1 MTRAAISTAK
11 SHRRR
16 FRDFILCCPASKSIS
31 RDSILSN
38 HSVVRV
44 HPDPNQD
51 FFDKVWE
58 RLSAQERV
66 TIEQLKIT
74 NDIDATLVA
83 TLNTAG
89 EKKRLCEERR
99 WTFQLGKRT
108 LVLRDEAEKVLR
120 GLRKFKEVGDIIVNV
135 DPLHAGLPWAAIRL
149 LLEVTIS
156 DSSQMAVL
164 LAGLEIALSMM
175 NRLKAYMKYLEDL
188 PATKEREIFE
198 ISLIELYTIT
208 LQFLVQAIQIYQED
222 TPKRIWKAFW
232 QPSEVLDFENR
243 CDKIARRAEIEAGI
257 CDRNLNISDRQQTN
271 QKLENLREVLKE
283 LEELRN
289 IKESVINL
297 EKLPIAKN
305 ATFDSYQDEHDA
317 RCLLGT
323 RVELLKQIS
332 GWAEDPKGKCIFWL
346 NGMAG
351 TGKST
356 ISRTVAQS
364 FEENNQLGASFF
376 FKRGEGDRGTASK
389 FFTTI
394 ARQLVVKQPQMVQS
408 IKKAIDLDPNISD
421 KSLAKQFEQLIFK
434 PLNELNSSPQTL
446 VLVIDALDECEREE
460 DIGVILRLLTQVRN
474 IASIC
479 LRIFVTSRPDLPVRL
494 GFQEMSDAAH
504 QDCVLHEITQATI
517 ERDIFM
523 YLDHEFAKIR
533 TKNKILAVN
542 WPGQESIQA
551 LVQMAIPLFIFA
563 ATACRF
569 IADPV
574 WNPEEQLEAILQYR
588 MVENMSNFDRTYRP
602 ILEKHL
608 ITQTTKKQR
617 ETLIQQFK
625 EIVGAIVIL
634 ADPLSVV
641 SLARLLDVKKDY
653 IERRL
658 QFLHSVLDIPSSED
672 APVRLFHLSFRD
684 FLVGDSEN
692 DDIPFKMNERELHG
706 RITSKCLELM
716 SKPGCLKVDVCNLGE
731 PGTLKTQVDEHVI
744 NEYLPPH
751 VQYACRYWVFHI
763 QESNIILLD
772 NCQVHK
778 FLQEHFLHWVEVMSL
793 MGIISECITA
803 INSLESR
810 ISAEKAPELFA
821 FAHDAKRFVLHNR
834 IGIEPA
840 PLQIYCS
847 ALVFAP
853 EESIIRKKF
862 QECIPD
868 WIYKISRTRSNW
880 SATLQTLEG
889 HSHSVTSVAFSPDG
903 KVVASGSHDET
914 VRLWDVAT
922 GESLQTLEGH
932 SESVRSVAFSPDGKV
947 VASGSNDKTIRLWDV
962 ATGESLQ
969 TLEGHSESVR
979 SVAFSPDGK
988 VVASGSNDKTVR
1000 LWDVATGESLQ
1011 TLEDHSDWVTSVAFS
1026 PDGKVVASSSHDKTI
1041 RLWDVATGESLQT
1054 LEGHSDWVTSV
1065 AFSPDG
1071 KVVASGSDDE
1081 TVRLWDVATSESL
1094 QTLEGHSES
1103 VRSVAFSPD
1112 GKVVASGSNDETIR
1126 LWDVATGESLQTLE
1140 GHSVLEA
1147 SSVFERY
1154 SISNHWVIEIVDK
1167 GIRNKIWLPPD
1178 YRPSSTSCY
1187 KGIITMGF
1195 PFGGVFILKLG
1206 YEILY
1211 SLG

>member
-16 FRDFILCCPASKSIS
+16 FRDFILRRPASESIS

-51 FFDKVWE
+51 FFDKVWK

-66 TIEQLKIT
+66 TIKQLKTT

-188 PATKEREIFE
+188 PATKERENFE
-198 ISLIELYTIT
+198 ISLIELYVIT

-243 CDKIARRAEIEAGI
+243 CDKIARKAEIEAGI

-271 QKLENLREVLKE
+271 QKLENLRKVLKE

-289 IKESVINL
+289 IKESVSEILEQINL

-323 RVELLKQIS
+323 RVELLKHIS

-394 ARQLVVKQPQMVQS
+394 AHQLVVKQPQLVQS
-408 IKKAIDLDPNISD
+408 LNKAIDLDPSIFD

-434 PLNELNSSPQTL
+434 PLTELNSSPQTL

-533 TKNKILAVN
+533 TKNKMLAVN

-574 WNPEEQLEAILQYR
+574 WNPEEQLEAILRYR

-602 ILEKHL
+602 ILEKHF

-625 EIVGAIVIL
+625 EIVGSIVIL
-634 ADPLSVV
+634 ADPLSIV
-641 SLARLLDVKKDY
+641 SLAGLLDVKKDY

-684 FLVGDSEN
+684 FLLGDSEN

-716 SKPGCLKVDVCNLGE
+716 SKPGCLKVD
-731 PGTLKTQVDEHVI
+731 
-744 NEYLPPH
+744 
-751 VQYACRYWVFHI
+751 
-763 QESNIILLD
+763 
-772 NCQVHK
+772 
-778 FLQEHFLHWVEVMSL
+778 
-793 MGIISECITA
+793 
-803 INSLESR
+803 
-810 ISAEKAPELFA
+810 AEKAPELFA

-834 IGIEPA
+834 IGIEQA

-847 ALVFAP
+847 ALFFAP
-853 EESIIRKKF
+853 EESVIRKTF
-862 QECIPD
+862 QECIPN

-880 SATLQTLEG
+880 SA
-889 HSHSVTSVAFSPDG
+889 A
-903 KVVASGSHDET
+903 
-914 VRLWDVAT
+914 
-922 GESLQTLEGH
+922 LQTLEGH
-932 SESVRSVAFSPDGKV
+932 SESVNLVAFSPDGKV
-947 VASGSNDKTIRLWDV
+947 IASGSDDTTIRLWDV

-969 TLEGHSESVR
+969 TLEGHWR
-979 SVAFSPDGK
+979 SVKSVAFSPDGKMIASGSSDNTIRLWDISTGKSLQTLEGHSNRVNSIAFSPNGKMIASGSSDNTIRLWDISTGESLQTFEGHSQLVDSIAFSPDGKVVASSSDDTTIRFWDVATGKSLQTFKGHLQLINSIAFSPDGKVVASGFSDATIRFWDVATGESLQTFKGHLRSVNSIAFSPDGK
-988 VVASGSNDKTVR
+988 VVASGS
-1000 LWDVATGESLQ
+1000 
-1011 TLEDHSDWVTSVAFS
+1011 SD
-1026 PDGKVVASSSHDKTI
+1026 
-1041 RLWDVATGESLQT
+1041 
-1054 LEGHSDWVTSV
+1054 
-1065 AFSPDG
+1065 
-1071 KVVASGSDDE
+1071 
-1081 TVRLWDVATSESL
+1081 
-1094 QTLEGHSES
+1094 
-1103 VRSVAFSPD
+1103 
-1112 GKVVASGSNDETIR
+1112 NTIR

-1140 GHSVLEA
+1140 GHSVSEA
-1147 SSVFERY
+1147 HSVFERY
-1154 SISNHWVIEIVDK
+1154 PISNHWIIEIVDK

-1178 YRPSSTSCY
+1178 YRPSSTCCY

-1195 PFGGVFILKLG
+1195 PSGNVFILKL
-1206 YEILY
+1206 ET
-1211 SLG
+1211 

>member
-16 FRDFILCCPASKSIS
+16 FRDFILCRPASESIS

-38 HSVVRV
+38 HSVAQV

-198 ISLIELYTIT
+198 ISLIELYVIT
-208 LQFLVQAIQIYQED
+208 LQFLAQAIQIYQED

-257 CDRNLNISDRQQTN
+257 CDRNLNILDRQHTN

-289 IKESVINL
+289 IKESVSEILEQINL

-346 NGMAG
+346 NGIAG

-394 ARQLVVKQPQMVQS
+394 AHQLVVKQPQLVQS
-408 IKKAIDLDPNISD
+408 LKKAIDLDPSISD

-434 PLNELNSSPQTL
+434 PLTELNSSPQTL

-504 QDCVLHEITQATI
+504 QDCVLHEITHATI

-602 ILEKHL
+602 ILEKHFT
-608 ITQTTKKQR
+608 TQTTKKQR
-617 ETLIQQFK
+617 QTLIQQFK

-634 ADPLSVV
+634 ADPLSIV
-641 SLARLLDVKKDY
+641 SLAGLLDVKKDY

-684 FLVGDSEN
+684 FLLGDSEN

-706 RITSKCLELM
+706 RITSKCLGLM

-731 PGTLKTQVDEHVI
+731 PGTLKTQVNEHVI

-763 QESNIILLD
+763 QESNMILLD

-803 INSLESR
+803 MNSLESR

-834 IGIEPA
+834 IGIEQA

-889 HSHSVTSVAFSPDG
+889 HSESVESVAFSPDG
-903 KVVASGSHDET
+903 KVVASGSD
-914 VRLWDVAT
+914 
-922 GESLQTLEGH
+922 
-932 SESVRSVAFSPDGKV
+932 
-947 VASGSNDKTIRLWDV
+947 DKAIRLWDV

-969 TLEGHSESVR
+969 TLEGHS
-979 SVAFSPDGK
+979 
-988 VVASGSNDKTVR
+988 N
-1000 LWDVATGESLQ
+1000 
-1011 TLEDHSDWVTSVAFS
+1011 
-1026 PDGKVVASSSHDKTI
+1026 
-1041 RLWDVATGESLQT
+1041 
-1054 LEGHSDWVTSV
+1054 WVTSV

-1071 KVVASGSDDE
+1071 KVVASGSYDK
-1081 TVRLWDVATSESL
+1081 TIRLWDVATGKSL

-1103 VRSVAFSPD
+1103 VSSVAFSPDGKVIASGSYDKTIRLWDVATGKSLQTLEGNSSWVNSVAFSPD
-1112 GKVVASGSNDETIR
+1112 GKVVASSSRDKTIR
-1126 LWDVATGESLQTLE
+1126 LWDVATGELAQTLE
-1140 GHSVLEA
+1140 GHSGPDV

-1154 SISNHWVIEIVDK
+1154 SISNHWIIEIVDK
-1167 GIRNKIWLPPD
+1167 EIRNTIWLPPD
-1178 YRPSSTSCY
+1178 YRPSSTSSY
-1187 KGIITMGF
+1187 KGIIAMGV
-1195 PFGGVFILKLG
+1195 PSGSVFILKLE
-1206 YEILY
+1206 YENFIFSRSKQALV
-1211 SLG
+1211 

>member
-1 MTRAAISTAK
+1 
-11 SHRRR
+11 
-16 FRDFILCCPASKSIS
+16 
-31 RDSILSN
+31 
-38 HSVVRV
+38 
-44 HPDPNQD
+44 
-51 FFDKVWE
+51 
-58 RLSAQERV
+58 
-66 TIEQLKIT
+66 
-74 NDIDATLVA
+74 
-83 TLNTAG
+83 
-89 EKKRLCEERR
+89 
-99 WTFQLGKRT
+99 
-108 LVLRDEAEKVLR
+108 
-120 GLRKFKEVGDIIVNV
+120 
-135 DPLHAGLPWAAIRL
+135 
-149 LLEVTIS
+149 
-156 DSSQMAVL
+156 MAVL

-198 ISLIELYTIT
+198 ISLIELYVIT
-208 LQFLVQAIQIYQED
+208 LQFLAQAIQIYQED

-257 CDRNLNISDRQQTN
+257 CDRNLNILDRQHTN

-289 IKESVINL
+289 IKESVSEILEQINL

-346 NGMAG
+346 NGIAG

-394 ARQLVVKQPQMVQS
+394 AHQLVVKQPQLVQS
-408 IKKAIDLDPNISD
+408 LKKAIDLDPSISD

-434 PLNELNSSPQTL
+434 PLTELNSSPQTL

-504 QDCVLHEITQATI
+504 QDCVLHEITHATI

-602 ILEKHL
+602 ILEKHFT
-608 ITQTTKKQR
+608 TQTTKKQR
-617 ETLIQQFK
+617 QTLIQQFK

-634 ADPLSVV
+634 ADPLSIV
-641 SLARLLDVKKDY
+641 SLAGLLDVKKDY

-684 FLVGDSEN
+684 FLLGDSEN

-706 RITSKCLELM
+706 RITSKCLGLM

-731 PGTLKTQVDEHVI
+731 PGTLKTQVNEHVI

-763 QESNIILLD
+763 QESNMILLD

-803 INSLESR
+803 MNSLESR
-810 ISAEKAPELFA
+810 IS
-821 FAHDAKRFVLHNR
+821 VS
-834 IGIEPA
+834 
-840 PLQIYCS
+840 Q
-847 ALVFAP
+847 
-853 EESIIRKKF
+853 
-862 QECIPD
+862 
-868 WIYKISRTRSNW
+868 
-880 SATLQTLEG
+880 
-889 HSHSVTSVAFSPDG
+889 
-903 KVVASGSHDET
+903 
-914 VRLWDVAT
+914 
-922 GESLQTLEGH
+922 
-932 SESVRSVAFSPDGKV
+932 
-947 VASGSNDKTIRLWDV
+947 
-962 ATGESLQ
+962 
-969 TLEGHSESVR
+969 
-979 SVAFSPDGK
+979 
-988 VVASGSNDKTVR
+988 
-1000 LWDVATGESLQ
+1000 
-1011 TLEDHSDWVTSVAFS
+1011 
-1026 PDGKVVASSSHDKTI
+1026 SSSKK
-1041 RLWDVATGESLQT
+1041 E
-1054 LEGHSDWVTSV
+1054 
-1065 AFSPDG
+1065 F
-1071 KVVASGSDDE
+1071 
-1081 TVRLWDVATSESL
+1081 
-1094 QTLEGHSES
+1094 
-1103 VRSVAFSPD
+1103 
-1112 GKVVASGSNDETIR
+1112 
-1126 LWDVATGESLQTLE
+1126 
-1140 GHSVLEA
+1140 
-1147 SSVFERY
+1147 Y
-1154 SISNHWVIEIVDK
+1154 
-1167 GIRNKIWLPPD
+1167 
-1178 YRPSSTSCY
+1178 
-1187 KGIITMGF
+1187 
-1195 PFGGVFILKLG
+1195 
-1206 YEILY
+1206 
-1211 SLG
+1211 

>member
-89 EKKRLCEERR
+89 EKK
-99 WTFQLGKRT
+99 
-108 LVLRDEAEKVLR
+108 DYEAEKVLR

-188 PATKEREIFE
+188 PATKERENFE
-198 ISLIELYTIT
+198 ISLIKLYVIT

-243 CDKIARRAEIEAGI
+243 CDKIARKAEIEAGI

-394 ARQLVVKQPQMVQS
+394 AHQLVVKQPQLVQS
-408 IKKAIDLDPNISD
+408 LNKAIDLDPRIFD

-434 PLNELNSSPQTL
+434 PLTELNSSPQTL

-474 IASIC
+474 IASMC

-504 QDCVLHEITQATI
+504 QDCVLHEITHATI

-602 ILEKHL
+602 ILEKHFT
-608 ITQTTKKQR
+608 TQTTKKQR
-617 ETLIQQFK
+617 QTLIQQFK

-634 ADPLSVV
+634 ADPLSIV

-684 FLVGDSEN
+684 FLLDDSEN
-692 DDIPFKMNERELHG
+692 DIPFKMNERELHG

-716 SKPGCLKVDVCNLGE
+716 SKPGCLKVDVN
-731 PGTLKTQVDEHVI
+731 EHVI

-803 INSLESR
+803 MNSLESR

-821 FAHDAKRFVLHNR
+821 FTHDAKRFVLHNR
-834 IGIEPA
+834 IGIEQA

-889 HSHSVTSVAFSPDG
+889 HSEWVESVAFSPDG
-903 KVVASGSHDET
+903 KVVASGSRDTT

-922 GESLQTLEGH
+922 GESLKTLEGH
-932 SESVRSVAFSPDGKV
+932 SEWVESVAFSPDGKV
-947 VASGSNDKTIRLWDV
+947 VASGSYDKTIRLWDV

-969 TLEGHSESVR
+969 TLEGHSNWVTSV
-979 SVAFSPDGK
+979 SFSPDGK
-988 VVASGSNDKTVR
+988 VVASGSHDEMVR

-1011 TLEDHSDWVTSVAFS
+1011 TLEGHSNWVTSVSFS
-1026 PDGKVVASSSHDKTI
+1026 PDGKVVASGSYDKTI

-1054 LEGHSDWVTSV
+1054 LEGHSNWVTSV
-1065 AFSPDG
+1065 SFSPDG
-1071 KVVASGSDDE
+1071 KVIASGSDD
-1081 TVRLWDVATSESL
+1081 
-1094 QTLEGHSES
+1094 
-1103 VRSVAFSPD
+1103 
-1112 GKVVASGSNDETIR
+1112 KTIR
-1126 LWDVATGESLQTLE
+1126 LCDVATGESLQTLE

-1154 SISNHWVIEIVDK
+1154 SISNHWIIEIVDK

-1187 KGIITMGF
+1187 KGIITMGLSS
-1195 PFGGVFILKLG
+1195 GSVFILKL
-1206 YEILY
+1206 ET
-1211 SLG
+1211 

>member
-16 FRDFILCCPASKSIS
+16 FRDFILCRPASKSIS
-31 RDSILSN
+31 QDSILSN

-188 PATKEREIFE
+188 PATKERENFE
-198 ISLIELYTIT
+198 ISLIKLYVIT
-208 LQFLVQAIQIYQED
+208 LQFLAQAIQIYQED

-243 CDKIARRAEIEAGI
+243 CDKIARKAEIEAGI

-289 IKESVINL
+289 IKESVSEILEQINL

-323 RVELLKQIS
+323 RVELLKHIS

-394 ARQLVVKQPQMVQS
+394 AHQLVVKQPQLVQS
-408 IKKAIDLDPNISD
+408 LNKAIDLDPSISD

-434 PLNELNSSPQTL
+434 PLTELNSSPQTL

-474 IASIC
+474 IASMC

-504 QDCVLHEITQATI
+504 QDCVLHEITHATI

-602 ILEKHL
+602 ILEKHFT
-608 ITQTTKKQR
+608 TQTTKKQR
-617 ETLIQQFK
+617 QTLIQQFK

-634 ADPLSVV
+634 ADPLSIV

-684 FLVGDSEN
+684 FLLDDSEN
-692 DDIPFKMNERELHG
+692 DIPFKMNERELHG

-803 INSLESR
+803 INSLESC
-810 ISAEKAPELFA
+810 IS
-821 FAHDAKRFVLHNR
+821 VSQN
-834 IGIEPA
+834 
-840 PLQIYCS
+840 S
-847 ALVFAP
+847 
-853 EESIIRKKF
+853 SKKEF
-862 QECIPD
+862 
-868 WIYKISRTRSNW
+868 Y
-880 SATLQTLEG
+880 
-889 HSHSVTSVAFSPDG
+889 
-903 KVVASGSHDET
+903 
-914 VRLWDVAT
+914 
-922 GESLQTLEGH
+922 
-932 SESVRSVAFSPDGKV
+932 
-947 VASGSNDKTIRLWDV
+947 
-962 ATGESLQ
+962 
-969 TLEGHSESVR
+969 
-979 SVAFSPDGK
+979 
-988 VVASGSNDKTVR
+988 
-1000 LWDVATGESLQ
+1000 
-1011 TLEDHSDWVTSVAFS
+1011 
-1026 PDGKVVASSSHDKTI
+1026 
-1041 RLWDVATGESLQT
+1041 
-1054 LEGHSDWVTSV
+1054 
-1065 AFSPDG
+1065 
-1071 KVVASGSDDE
+1071 
-1081 TVRLWDVATSESL
+1081 
-1094 QTLEGHSES
+1094 
-1103 VRSVAFSPD
+1103 
-1112 GKVVASGSNDETIR
+1112 
-1126 LWDVATGESLQTLE
+1126 
-1140 GHSVLEA
+1140 
-1147 SSVFERY
+1147 
-1154 SISNHWVIEIVDK
+1154 
-1167 GIRNKIWLPPD
+1167 
-1178 YRPSSTSCY
+1178 
-1187 KGIITMGF
+1187 
-1195 PFGGVFILKLG
+1195 
-1206 YEILY
+1206 
-1211 SLG
+1211 